1 MKRVLSSL
9 IFIAVA
15 FISSQAQDID
25 FTQFYSIPSFV
36 NPALTGGFNG
46 TYRVGAAYRSQWR
59 SVSPYPISTYA
70 FNGEYRIP
78 LQSMNRKIKDV
89 VGLGLKFYS
98 DRVKV
103 LEANSNAVYLT
114 AAFHKSLNQQTDE
127 FLSGG
132 IEIGLVQRNLNYQ
145 VLQFEDQFDKINDFN
160 LPTGE
165 VLEANNLAYGD
176 YSLGLNYSR
185 KINKTNQI
193 GLGFTLKH
201 LTTPNISFW
210 RDTKDK
216 NPKLISKN
224 DLPLLIGAQYVSHHD
239 ISYRFRLSPRVVF
252 QKQGTHYQI
261 MTGSTL
267 RFNIGSE
274 KNKAMHLGIFS
285 RLTNNQSSPITLA
298 TVSPFFGF
306 EINHAL
312 LGISYDFL
320 VQDIGKYFKN
330 ISVLEFTVRYTGE
343 TMEDTAICP
352 EF

>member
-1 MKRVLSSL
+1 MKRILSSYIL
-9 IFIAVA
+9 LVCA
-15 FISSQAQDID
+15 FTSIHSQDID

-59 SVSPYPISTYA
+59 SATPYPISTYA
-70 FNGEYRIP
+70 FNGEYRIK
-78 LQSMNRKIKDV
+78 LKSMSRKAKDIF
-89 VGLGLKFYS
+89 GMGLKFFS

-114 AAFHKSLNQQTDE
+114 AAFHKALSRRKE
-127 FLSGG
+127 EYLSGG
-132 IEIGLVQRNLNYQ
+132 FEIGLVQRNLNYQ

-160 LPTGE
+160 LPTKE

-176 YSLGLNYSR
+176 YTLGVNYSQQVS
-185 KINKTNQI
+185 KANLI

-210 RDTKDK
+210 RNTKNK
-216 NPKLISKN
+216 NPQLITKN
-224 DLPLLIGAQYVSHHD
+224 DLPLLIGVQYISHHD
-239 ISYRFRLSPRVVF
+239 ISYLMRLSPRIVF
-252 QKQGTHYQI
+252 QKQGPHYQI
-261 MTGSTL
+261 MTGSTF
-267 RFNIGSE
+267 RINVGSE
-274 KNKAMHLGIFS
+274 RSKALHLGVFA
-285 RLTNNQSSPITLA
+285 RLTNKENSPISLA

-320 VQDIGKYFKN
+320 TQDIAKYFKN

-343 TMEDTAICP
+343 TIEDTAICP

>member
-1 MKRVLSSL
+1 MKRILISSILFLSTVSSL
-9 IFIAVA
+9 F
-15 FISSQAQDID
+15 SQDID

-59 SVSPYPISTYA
+59 SASPYPISTYA
-70 FNGEYRIP
+70 FNGEYRIK
-78 LQSMNRKIKDV
+78 LKSMNRKSKDV
-89 VGLGLKFYS
+89 FGIGLKFFS

-114 AAFHKSLNQQTDE
+114 GAFHKALNQRKE
-127 FLSGG
+127 EYLSGG
-132 IEIGLVQRNLNYQ
+132 FEIGLVQRNLNYQ

-160 LPTGE
+160 LPTSE
-165 VLEANNLAYGD
+165 VLEANNLAFGD
-176 YSLGLNYSR
+176 YSMGLNYSR
-185 KINKTNQI
+185 QIDKSNQI

-210 RDTKDK
+210 RNTENK
-216 NPKLISKN
+216 NPQLITKN
-224 DLPLLIGAQYVSHHD
+224 DLPLLIGAQYISHHD
-239 ISYRFRLSPRVVF
+239 ISYLMRLSPRIVF

-267 RFNIGSE
+267 RINIGSE
-274 KNKAMHLGIFS
+274 KSKALHLGAFARI
-285 RLTNNQSSPITLA
+285 TNGQNSPINLA

-306 EINHAL
+306 EVNHAL

-320 VQDIGKYFKN
+320 IQDVAKYFKN

-343 TMEDTAICP
+343 TIEDTAICP